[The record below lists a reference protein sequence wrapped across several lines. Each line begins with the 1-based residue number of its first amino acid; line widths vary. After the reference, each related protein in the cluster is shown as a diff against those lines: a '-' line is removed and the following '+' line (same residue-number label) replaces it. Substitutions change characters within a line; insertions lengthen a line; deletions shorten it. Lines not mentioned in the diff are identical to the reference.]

1 MTNEQLSLSI
11 GIPALL
17 WLTNITIMLFMFN
30 RQNGRID
37 RLDAK
42 IDATRL
48 SLDAKI
54 DATRLSLDAKL
65 DATRLELVGRI
76 DRVADA
82 TAHFYRELDK
92 HASAIEALEKRP
104 R

>member
-1 MTNEQLSLSI
+1 MRSGRHGCSMMAGAGAARGSAGMTNEQLYLSI

-17 WLTNITIMLFMFN
+17 GLTNITIMLFMFN
-30 RQNGRID
+30 RQDGRID

-48 SLDAKI
+48 
-54 DATRLSLDAKL
+54 
-65 DATRLELVGRI
+65 ELVSRI

>member
-1 MTNEQLSLSI
+1 MTNEQLYLSI

-17 WLTNITIMLFMFN
+17 MLTNTAIMLFMFN
-30 RQNGRID
+30 RQDGRID

-48 SLDAKI
+48 ILGTKVDRLDAKI
-54 DATRLSLDAKL
+54 DATRL
-65 DATRLELVGRI
+65 ELVSRI

-82 TAHFYRELDK
+82 AAHFYREFEK
-92 HASAIEALEKRP
+92 HASAMEALEKRP
-104 R
+104 Q